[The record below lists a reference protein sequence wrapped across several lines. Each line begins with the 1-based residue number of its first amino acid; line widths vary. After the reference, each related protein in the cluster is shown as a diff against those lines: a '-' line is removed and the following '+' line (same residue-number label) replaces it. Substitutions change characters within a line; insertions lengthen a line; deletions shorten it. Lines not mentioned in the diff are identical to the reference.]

1 MQVAMQRYGMR
12 KHDWAS
18 LLMIAAVAA
27 IVVALVSGHPAWAVV
42 WLLVAIAAGMAAR
55 TWSRRAPG
63 PMPYALRWTLYLIPH
78 APTQLKKVLE
88 PTDGERLL
96 EIGPGV
102 GHHALAVA
110 GALAPRGV
118 LDVLDLQQEML
129 DALLRRAA
137 VAGITNIKAKQG
149 NAHELPYP
157 DGAFD
162 GAYLSAV
169 LGEIPDQSQA
179 LRELRRVLRSNGRLV
194 VTEGILDPDYVSFA
208 ALQKLAAGAGFV
220 FERRLGPGF
229 AYIARF
235 RAAERPLSSG

>member
-1 MQVAMQRYGMR
+1 MKVAMQRYGMR

-18 LLMIAAVAA
+18 LLMLVALAALVAA
-27 IVVALVSGHPAWAVV
+27 LISGHPGWAMV
-42 WLLVAIAAGMAAR
+42 WLLVAISAGMTAR
-55 TWSRRAPG
+55 TWSRRDPG
-63 PMPYALRWTLYLIPH
+63 PMPYALRWTLYLVPH
-78 APTQLKKVLE
+78 ASAQLKKVLQPME
-88 PTDGERLL
+88 GERLL

-110 GALAPRGV
+110 GALAPRGM

-129 DALLRRAA
+129 DALLRRANA
-137 VAGITNIKAKQG
+137 AGITNITAKQG

-157 DGAFD
+157 EGSFD

-169 LGEIPDQSQA
+169 LGEIPDQSRA
-179 LRELRRVLRSNGRLV
+179 LRELRRVLRSHGRLV
-194 VTEGILDPDYVSFA
+194 IAEGILDPDYVSFA
-208 ALQKLAAGAGFV
+208 ALQTLAAGAGFA
-220 FERRLGPGF
+220 FERKLGPGF